1 MLKQKIVEDY
11 FDASMYSNQEIL
23 QRIEETKK
31 EFSKKIVN
39 VDINLNEFGVYVV
52 TYYFKNKN
60 NVFQK
65 IMIKLKGKNKEKKK
79 VLLKE
84 KNDELDFK
92 SKVEKNL
99 EHKKSKEQK
108 EKDKIKARMEKY
120 TGNKYGMYKQTGT
133 YKPY

>member
-65 IMIKLKGKNKEKKK
+65 RKEKSFIKRKK
-79 VLLKE
+79 
-84 KNDELDFK
+84 
-92 SKVEKNL
+92 
-99 EHKKSKEQK
+99 
-108 EKDKIKARMEKY
+108 
-120 TGNKYGMYKQTGT
+120 
-133 YKPY
+133 